1 MKRWIV
7 RKPEKE
13 YSERIVKES
22 GVTGL
27 CGDVLAS
34 RGFKNAAEAAES
46 LNTDKLSD
54 PFILKDMTEASEIIN
69 RAVEDF
75 DSICIY
81 GDYDCDGITSTVML
95 FSYLECMG
103 ANVTYYIPE
112 IGRAHV

>member
-34 RGFKNAAEAAES
+34 RGKKIS
-46 LNTDKLSD
+46 LL
-54 PFILKDMTEASEIIN
+54 PPQIIPSP
-69 RAVEDF
+69 ALW
-75 DSICIY
+75 I
-81 GDYDCDGITSTVML
+81 L
-95 FSYLECMG
+95 FS
-103 ANVTYYIPE
+103 
-112 IGRAHV
+112 